1 MIFGQF
7 HKIVTMEEDNRSKI
21 VRFLAENGPSHPIQV
36 GKVLGKDS
44 FMTSA
49 ILSEVLGRG
58 GVKRSQK
65 NVGNTPIYYLEG
77 QEERMMKVVEDSLN
91 LIEGKVLKSFK
102 ERKVVADD
110 DLSVQ
115 EKFVLNNLKDFVV
128 PLHVKAGDREMTIW
142 RLVGVSND
150 RVAELFNSRA
160 VREPEREVAVPKGEA
175 KESVFDEK
183 KPVEEVRKDVG
194 EFEAQVKRKIEET
207 GGEIL
212 EREVVR
218 KGSEMNLVVRF
229 HQPFERRC
237 FIKARGKKRITKS
250 DLSMAHIEGADR
262 KMPVVLLTYGN
273 LSKKNAEYAKKKFG
287 DMLRVVKL

>member
-1 MIFGQF
+1 M
-7 HKIVTMEEDNRSKI
+7 MEEDSRSKI

-58 GVKRSQK
+58 SIKKSKK

-77 QEERMMKVVEDSLN
+77 QEERMINIVEGSLN

-110 DLSVQ
+110 NLSIQ
-115 EKFVLNNLKDFVV
+115 EKFVLNDLKDFVV
-128 PLHVKAGDREMTIW
+128 PLHVKAGDKEMTIW
-142 RLVGVSND
+142 KLVGVSND

-160 VREPEREVAVPKGEA
+160 VREPKRVVAVPKSEA
-175 KESVFDEK
+175 KESVFDGK
-183 KPVEEVRKDVG
+183 KPVEEVREDVG
-194 EFEAQVKRKIEET
+194 EFETLVKRKIAET

-212 EREVVR
+212 EMEIVR

-229 HQPFERRC
+229 HQPFERCC

>member
-1 MIFGQF
+1 MN
-7 HKIVTMEEDNRSKI
+7 TMEGDNHSKI
-21 VRFLAENGPSHPIQV
+21 VRFLAENGPSHPIQI

-49 ILSEVLGRG
+49 ILSEVLGRK

-77 QEERMMKVVEDSLN
+77 QEDRMMKVVEDSLN
-91 LIEGKVLKSFK
+91 LIEVKILKSFK

-142 RLVGVSND
+142 KLVGVNND

-160 VREPEREVAVPKGEA
+160 VREPKREVAVPKVEGR
-175 KESVFDEK
+175 ESVFGEK
-183 KPVEEVRKDVG
+183 KLVEGERVPKDVG
-194 EFEAQVKRKIEET
+194 EFEAQVKRKIAEM
-207 GGEIL
+207 GGKIL
-212 EREVVR
+212 EMEVVR

-237 FIKARGKKRITKS
+237 FIKARGKKRIAKS
-250 DLSMAHIEGADR
+250 DLSMAHTEGADR

-287 DMLRVVKL
+287 DMLRVVKF